1 MMIRYILVLSVLWG
15 MTYSRI
21 NAQNISLKFNEDGKF
36 KIVQFTDVHYKF
48 GNSNSDIALERINQV
63 LDIEK
68 PDLVIFTGDIVY
80 SKPADKGMRSV
91 LNLVAERKIPFGV
104 VYGNHD
110 DEQGLSRQELFE
122 VIQSV
127 PYNLTGQAEG
137 LSGITNFIIPVKSSD
152 GKKDALVLYCF
163 DSHSY
168 SSIKGI
174 GGYDYLK
181 FDQIDWYMQN
191 SKAYTRAN
199 GNIPLPSLA
208 FFHIPLPEYNQ
219 AASSEEAILIGTR
232 MERACAPQLNSGMFA
247 AMKQSGD
254 ILGVF
259 VGHDHDNDFVV
270 NWKGILLAYGRYTG
284 GNTVYNDLE
293 NGARVIELQ
302 EGVRGLKTWIRE
314 KNGLVYPVDFP
325 GTFVKKGDPE

>member
-137 LSGITNFIIPVKSSD
+137 LSGVTNFIIPVKSSD